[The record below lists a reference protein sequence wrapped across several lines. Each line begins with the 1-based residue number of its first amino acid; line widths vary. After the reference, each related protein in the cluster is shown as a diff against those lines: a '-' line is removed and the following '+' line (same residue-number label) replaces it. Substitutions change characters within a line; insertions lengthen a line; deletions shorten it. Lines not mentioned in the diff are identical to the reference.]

1 MTISIE
7 QTFKRTLT
15 VDVGDHTGWA
25 FWDGQQDPKDW
36 GMLVLDKHIDG
47 MENQLGNMQIQFKYL
62 LEELKPRLCILEG
75 VEFWAGNLR
84 SVTAA
89 KRGNLSKL
97 SYLVGMYGASCFERG
112 ISIRIIPA
120 REWKGQLKDP
130 MVLSRVQDLTGIQLK
145 KSEQHIADAIGMGLS
160 LQGMFYRTVKN
171 PQRLK
176 RFKIVKT

>member
-1 MTISIE
+1 MVE

-25 FWDGQQDPKDW
+25 FWNGKQEPTEW
-36 GMLVLDKHIDG
+36 GMLVLDKHIQG
-47 MENQLGNMQIQFKYL
+47 MELQLRYMQIQFKNL
-62 LEELKPRLCILEG
+62 LEELKPVLCILEG
-75 VEFWAGNLR
+75 VEFWANDLR
-84 SVTAA
+84 SLTSA

-97 SYLVGMYGASCFERG
+97 AYLVGMYGASCFERH
-112 ISIRIIPA
+112 IDARIIPA

-130 MVLSRVQDLTGIQLK
+130 MVLSRVQNLMGLQLK